1 MTIGIDKIGFATSQY
16 VLKLEELAQARGQKI
31 EKYTTGLML
40 DALSITPITEDIVT
54 LAASAAQT
62 ILTDDDK
69 AAIDMVIVAT
79 ESGIDQSKAASVYVH
94 QLLGI
99 QPFARSVEM
108 KEACYAGTAGLN
120 YAKLHVEKN
129 PDRKALVIASDI
141 AKYGIASAGEAT
153 QGAGAVAMLVTSNPR
168 IATFSDDNVAQTR
181 DIYDFWRPNYSTTPF
196 VDGIYS
202 TKQYLDS
209 LKTTWAEY
217 QKRHQA
223 NLEDFAAFCFHLP
236 YPKLALKGLKK
247 IMPKGLDESFKSHL
261 TNHFEASIQ
270 YSRKV
275 GNIYTGSLYLGLLS
289 LLENSQTLQAG
300 DKIGL
305 FSYGSGAVSEIFSL
319 YLVDGFKEMLRS
331 DRAADLEK
339 RSALSIGAYEKL
351 FYEEA
356 NLTEEGNAKFDTY
369 DTGTFALE
377 HIQNHQRIYVR
388 KEHD

>member
-1 MTIGIDKIGFATSQY
+1 MAIGIDKIGFATSQY
-16 VLKLEELAQARGQKI
+16 VLNLEELAQARGQKI
-31 EKYTTGLML
+31 EKYKTGLML

-54 LAASAAQT
+54 MAASAAQD
-62 ILTDDDK
+62 ILTDEDK
-69 AAIDMVIVAT
+69 TSIDMVIVAT

-94 QLLGI
+94 HLLGI
-99 QPFARSVEM
+99 QPFARSLEM
-108 KEACYAGTAGLN
+108 KEACYAGTAGLH

-129 PDRKALVIASDI
+129 PDSKVLVIASDI
-141 AKYGIASAGEAT
+141 AKYGIASAGEST

-181 DIYDFWRPNYSTTPF
+181 DIYDFWRPIYSTIPF

-209 LKTTWAEY
+209 LETTWAEY
-217 QKRHQA
+217 QKRHQS
-223 NLEDFAAFCFHLP
+223 NLADFAAFCFHLP

-247 IMPKGLDESFKSHL
+247 IMPKDLDEQVKNRL
-261 TNHFEASIQ
+261 TDNFDISIL

-289 LLENSQTLQAG
+289 LLENSQTLKAN
-300 DKIGL
+300 DNICL

-319 YLVDGFKEMLRS
+319 QLVDGFRKMLRNN
-331 DRAADLEK
+331 RMADFEK
-339 RSALSIGAYEKL
+339 RQALTIGEYEKL

-356 NLTEEGNAKFDTY
+356 DLTEEGNAKFDTY
-369 DTGTFALE
+369 NTGGFALE
-377 HIQNHQRIYVR
+377 HIQNHQRIYMR
-388 KEHD
+388 KQHD